1 MIESDLVNELLQSTL
16 QNPNKLALAVHNNKL
31 TYSELWQS
39 ICITS
44 SNLDN
49 LGINTGDRV
58 LFSLDNTLDFII
70 LHFAIIKNGAIS
82 VPVDTMISE
91 TNLDSIIRNVSP
103 ALILANKNWGKK
115 LLINSEIFVDISSFF
130 SSNDLDNQKEI
141 ESYDYQR
148 VASQNLAVIL
158 FTSGST
164 GDPKGVMLSH
174 ANTIQTVKNII
185 NFCSY
190 DKTCTELVTLPLT
203 HSFGLGQ
210 VYAMLFSGGSA
221 FLETGMLRMKRVFKA
236 MDDFNITGFPTTP
249 KGVDLIINQYA
260 ELFEK
265 KGSNIQTLVVNS
277 APLMPHQTKKL
288 QQILPNSNIYVYYG
302 LTEASRS
309 SFACLTDLGPEM
321 YSTVGKAMDL
331 VDISIDQNS
340 GEIFIS
346 GPTVSIGYWPD
357 NFFKTSAKNYP
368 RISTGDI
375 GCFDEDKNLF
385 ITGRIKDQINI
396 GGFKVDPFEVEKIVK
411 KYNKIKDLA
420 VVGSS
425 LDNEEQIVYFIVPF
439 NFADFE
445 NSDLKEYCRGKIEHY
460 KMPNKIIL
468 MEKLPEGVNGKIDR
482 KALKELIKDS

>member
-1 MIESDLVNELLQSTL
+1 V
-16 QNPNKLALAVHNNKL
+16 
-31 TYSELWQS
+31 
-39 ICITS
+39 
-44 SNLDN
+44 
-49 LGINTGDRV
+49 
-58 LFSLDNTLDFII
+58 
-70 LHFAIIKNGAIS
+70 
-82 VPVDTMISE
+82 
-91 TNLDSIIRNVSP
+91 
-103 ALILANKNWGKK
+103 
-115 LLINSEIFVDISSFF
+115 
-130 SSNDLDNQKEI
+130 I

-174 ANTIQTVKNII
+174 SNTIQTVRNII

-288 QQILPNSNIYVYYG
+288 QKILPKSNIYVYYG

-309 SFACLTDLGPEM
+309 SFACLTDLGPDM
-321 YSTVGKAMDL
+321 YTTVGKAMDL
-331 VDISIDQNS
+331 VDISIDEDS

-346 GPTVSIGYWPD
+346 GPTVSVGYWPD
-357 NFFKTSAKNYP
+357 SFFKTSAKNYP

-396 GGFKVDPFEVEKIVK
+396 GGYKVDPFEVEKIVK

-425 LDNEEQIVYFIVPF
+425 LNNEEQIVYFIVPF
-439 NFADFE
+439 NFENFE
-445 NSDLKEYCRGKIEHY
+445 SSDLKEYCRGKIEHY
-460 KMPNKIIL
+460 KMPHKIIL
-468 MEKLPEGVNGKIDR
+468 IEKLPEGVNGKIDR